1 MNDGV
6 FGPYP
11 ATCQSYAVL
20 TCYIFHFNSDGRI
33 VENEVYYCKL
43 RLLEQ
48 LGLADSEDT
57 TRQDKDPKYPL
68 EQGER

>member
-1 MNDGV
+1 M
-6 FGPYP
+6 P
-11 ATCQSYAVL
+11 

-57 TRQDKDPKYPL
+57 EVDPISWTGGRL
-68 EQGER
+68 N

>member
-1 MNDGV
+1 M
-6 FGPYP
+6 P
-11 ATCQSYAVL
+11 

-57 TRQDKDPKYPL
+57 TRQDKDPKCPL

>member
-1 MNDGV
+1 M
-6 FGPYP
+6 P
-11 ATCQSYAVL
+11 

-68 EQGER
+68 EQGEQ